1 MRRLITLGSKGNRL
15 VATLDLPDGLS
26 ARVGVLIVSGGNEIR
41 AGAHRGQAMLA
52 AGLARE
58 GVPVLRFD
66 RAGVG
71 DSTGEN
77 VGFAGSLHDIFDASL
92 VLANETGVQAIVGV
106 GNCDAATALA
116 LFGSRSGVKAVVL
129 TNPWLRDEVDALP
142 PAAAI
147 RARYLGKVFKPREW
161 WRFVQGQT
169 DMGKLA
175 RGIAKAMRRP
185 DPPPLDTLDG
195 IAVWGERATIVL
207 ARGDA
212 TAIAFA
218 AAAAGR
224 VRTVTLDTASHSFAG
239 EDMRDALV
247 AIILDRVRKTEA
259 ALDAVT
265 PPPAPVRHTQPQR

>member
-1 MRRLITLGSKGNRL
+1 MRRLITFASKGNRL
-15 VATLDLPDGLS
+15 VATLDLPDGPS

-41 AGAHRGQAMLA
+41 AGAHRGQGMLA
-52 AGLARE
+52 ARLARE
-58 GVPVLRFD
+58 GVPMLRFD

-77 VGFAGSLHDIFDASL
+77 AGFAGSLPDIFNASL
-92 VLANETGVQAIVGV
+92 ELTKETGVQAVVGV

-116 LFGSRSGVKAVVL
+116 RFGGRCGVDAVVL
-129 TNPWLRDEVDALP
+129 TNTWLRDEVDALP

-147 RARYLGKVFKPREW
+147 RAHYRDKLFRPHDWKRLLA
-161 WRFVQGQT
+161 GQVNLT
-169 DMGKLA
+169 KLA
-175 RGIAKAMRRP
+175 RGIGKALRRP

-195 IAVWGERATIVL
+195 IAVWGDRATVVL

-239 EDMRDALV
+239 EPARAALA
-247 AIILDRVRKTEA
+247 AIILERVRATEA